1 MMALL
6 SQRKPDDTWSLLPV
20 VAGILA
26 LRLLCYWSLLT
37 YPLYQ
42 LYGILFGAMAL
53 HKFPAFCAALV
64 GGYTFLQIPLRIL
77 LGSMG
82 TTSNRRRWKIK
93 TGAVI
98 RTSRAAAAFFSA
110 WISLQLLNTVPE
122 RDIKPHRKQL
132 ECDVT
137 AGVVP
142 TNEAEQLRVQKLGT
156 LPPTFFVGRTMDLT
170 LFTVTRALETVVA
183 DIWSRHKI
191 FRISNKKWTSTEA
204 GISNLADAG
213 VFAIS
218 AGTIMWA
225 WIYLP
230 DRLPRAYNKWI
241 QEAAQV
247 DHRLIEVLRKARRG
261 EFVYGRDTGVA
272 PILQSM
278 CKDHG
283 WPLSWGDP
291 AVTIPLPCEMV
302 HMGTGRSCHYHAASR
317 FARAFKF
324 ALATYLPLQILVK
337 ARGGKI
343 SVEALKKACKEA
355 FRSSTFLGAFVSLF
369 YYGVCL
375 ARTQLG
381 PKLFSPNT
389 ISPMMWDQGL
399 CIRAGCAL
407 CGFSILIEA
416 ERKRQE
422 VAMFVAPRA
431 AATLLPRVYEK
442 QVGHAWVR

>member
-1 MMALL
+1 MTSRFA
-6 SQRKPDDTWSLLPV
+6 V
-20 VAGILA
+20 GVAGSLA
-26 LRLLCYWSLLT
+26 LTVVCCRILLT
-37 YPLYQ
+37 HLTSKLYH
-42 LYGILFGAMAL
+42 ILVGAMAL
-53 HKFPAFCAALV
+53 HKFPTFCAALV
-64 GGYTFLQIPLRIL
+64 GGYTFLQIPIRML
-77 LGSMG
+77 LGSPRI
-82 TTSNRRRWKIK
+82 TLLNRRSKIK
-93 TGAVI
+93 SGALI
-98 RTSRAAAAFFSA
+98 RISRAAAAFFSA
-110 WISLQLLNTVPE
+110 WFSLRLLNTIPK
-122 RDIKPHRKQL
+122 RSIKLHRKHL

-142 TNEAEQLRVQKLGT
+142 ADEPEQHGVQKLAT
-156 LPPTFFVGRTMDLT
+156 SPPALLAGRTMDLT
-170 LFTVTRALETVVA
+170 LFAVTRAVETVVA
-183 DIWSRHKI
+183 DIWSRHRTS
-191 FRISNKKWTSTEA
+191 RISNKKWTSTEA
-204 GISNLADAG
+204 AMSHLADAG

-218 AGTIMWA
+218 AGTVMWA

-247 DHRLIEVLRKARRG
+247 DYRLIEVLQKARRG

-272 PILQSM
+272 PVLQSM
-278 CKDHG
+278 CKDYG

-302 HMGTGRSCHYHAASR
+302 HMGAGRSCHYHAASR

-337 ARGGKI
+337 ARGGMV
-343 SVEALKKACKEA
+343 SFEALQKACKEA
-355 FRSSTFLGAFVSLF
+355 VRSSTFLGAFITLF

-381 PKLFSPNT
+381 PKLFNSNT

-416 ERKRQE
+416 EKKRQE

-431 AATLLPRVYEK
+431 AATLLPRAYK
-442 QVGHAWVR
+442 RKVGYAWVRTHS